1 VTRSIRTWVARA
13 HPFFWLLVASLVP
26 AVVSAVAVR
35 SLRPAYALNSE
46 FVYRA
51 EVGLAT
57 YVCFYALALL
67 LWLGYQGR
75 SVNIQLPGGG
85 GVSSPDPGL
94 NDAADAFEDFQKSAT
109 ARLDAHDDAL
119 EDLDRRT
126 SALEA
131 AEP

>member
-1 VTRSIRTWVARA
+1 
-13 HPFFWLLVASLVP
+13 LVASLVP
-26 AVVSAVAVR
+26 AVASAAAVH
-35 SLRPAYALNSE
+35 SLRPGYALNSE

-51 EVGLAT
+51 EVGLAI
-57 YVCFYALALL
+57 YVCFYALVLL

-94 NDAADAFEDFQKSAT
+94 NDAADAFEEFQKSAA

-119 EDLDRRT
+119 EDLDRRVT
-126 SALEA
+126 VVET
-131 AEP
+131 AES